1 MTGRLM
7 SRITTAAI
15 AALLLTHPAAA
26 QESPLG
32 GVWALSRTLSQL
44 PSEIGF
50 NVNWVPPPDNGKESG
65 SSSGGGGRR
74 GASGSAGGGR
84 GSATPFSAPRESLED
99 SQRMQLVTSQARN
112 PPVRMT
118 IVDYPA
124 AITITTELGQS
135 RTLHPNAMDE
145 WVQIE
150 GVAIRVNTRRDA
162 ERVVIVYHV
171 ETNRDVRYTLTPSR
185 DPKQLIVDVEFIER
199 GTTGDKA
206 RLVYQPGL
214 STDTAT
220 ATPLAPAPPSPA
232 GTPAVPG
239 AAGQPSDKFDARPGA
254 ELRGLKSLGVLVEDL
269 GSQATT
275 CGLNR
280 DAIEQAVSARLTTAG
295 FSVRKNSDDDTYV
308 YVNVMT
314 TTVSGTCVSRY
325 DAYLYTSATANV
337 SYRDRPVLVQ
347 VSLIHRGGIAATAPS
362 AHPPAVARGLESY
375 IDVFV
380 TQIREAN
387 K

>member
-1 MTGRLM
+1 MTGRFM
-7 SRITTAAI
+7 SRVIAAI
-15 AALLLTHPAAA
+15 ATLLLTQPAAA
-26 QESPLG
+26 QDPSPLG
-32 GVWALSRTLSQL
+32 GVWALNRTLSQL

-50 NVNWVPPPDNGKESG
+50 NVNWVPPPDNSRESG
-65 SSSGGGGRR
+65 SSSSGRGRR
-74 GASGSAGGGR
+74 GSSDSGGGR
-84 GSATPFSAPRESLED
+84 GSGTPFSAPRESLED

-171 ETNRDVRYTLTPSR
+171 ETNRDVRYTLAPSR
-185 DPKQLIVDVEFIER
+185 DPKQLIVDVEFVER

-206 RLVYQPGL
+206 KLVYQPGL
-214 STDTAT
+214 STETAT
-220 ATPLAPAPPSPA
+220 ATPLPPAPPPPA
-232 GTPAVPG
+232 GTPAVP
-239 AAGQPSDKFDARPGA
+239 ATSGQPSDTFDARPGA

-269 GSQATT
+269 GTQATA

-280 DAIEQAVSARLTTAG
+280 DALEQAVSARLTTAG
-295 FSVRKNSDDDTYV
+295 FTVRKNSDDDTYV
-308 YVNVMT
+308 YVNVIT

-325 DAYLYTSATANV
+325 DAYLYTSATANL
-337 SYRDRPVLVQ
+337 SYRDKPVLVQ
-347 VSLIHRGGIAATAPS
+347 VSLIHRGGMATTAPA
-362 AHPPAVARGLESY
+362 AHPPTVARGLENY

>member
-1 MTGRLM
+1 MTVRLM
-7 SRITTAAI
+7 SRITTAI
-15 AALLLTHPAAA
+15 AALLLTQPAAA
-26 QESPLG
+26 QDPSSLG
-32 GVWALSRTLSQL
+32 GVWALNRTLSQL

-50 NVNWVPPPDNGKESG
+50 NVNWVPPPDNSKESG
-65 SSSGGGGRR
+65 SSSSGGGRR
-74 GASGSAGGGR
+74 GASGSAGGR
-84 GSATPFSAPRESLED
+84 GSNTPFSAPRESLED

-124 AITITTELGQS
+124 AITVTTELGQS

-162 ERVVIVYHV
+162 DRVVIVYHV
-171 ETNRDVRYTLTPSR
+171 ETNRDVRYTLAPSR
-185 DPKQLIVDVEFIER
+185 DPKQLIVDIEFIER

-220 ATPLAPAPPSPA
+220 ATPLAPAPPTPA
-232 GTPAVPG
+232 GTPAVP
-239 AAGQPSDKFDARPGA
+239 AAGGQPSDTFDARPGA
-254 ELRGLKSLGVLVEDL
+254 ELRGLKTLGVLVEDL
-269 GSQATT
+269 GNQATA

-280 DAIEQAVSARLTTAG
+280 DALEQAVSARLTNAG
-295 FSVRKNSDDDTYV
+295 FTVRKNSDDDTYV
-308 YVNVMT
+308 YVNIIT

-325 DAYLYTSATANV
+325 DAYLYTSATANL
-337 SYRDRPVLVQ
+337 SYRDRPALVQ
-347 VSLIHRGGIAATAPS
+347 VSLIHRGGIAATAPP
-362 AHPPAVARGLESY
+362 AHPPTVARGLENY

-387 K
+387 R